1 MLQWKICSKS
11 ACTNDCSVIFYK
23 KNEGSGKC
31 VLKLYNR
38 YKKEDVVILKKIAG
52 VVVFLGFLLAMAPL
66 HLSNVY
72 LRSADFEVVTVGQN
86 DSVWSIAE
94 RYTTDTDQTGNLREA
109 IIEVNDLKGENALRF
124 GQTLRVPVLARQ
136 AVSSQLAEK

>member
-1 MLQWKICSKS
+1 M
-11 ACTNDCSVIFYK
+11 
-23 KNEGSGKC
+23 
-31 VLKLYNR
+31 
-38 YKKEDVVILKKIAG
+38 KKIAG